1 MSNKEI
7 AKKYLDNLYGIG
19 GISSD
24 VYDIECD
31 EFDNNYD
38 ESDFEGKTKNEVKLF
53 ILKHLYNVDG
63 ISSDV
68 YDMELSELEE
78 EDEFED

>member
-7 AKKYLDNLYGIG
+7 SKKYLDNLYSIG

-24 VYDIECD
+24 VYDIKL
-31 EFDNNYD
+31 
-38 ESDFEGKTKNEVKLF
+38 SDL
-53 ILKHLYNVDG
+53 
-63 ISSDV
+63 
-68 YDMELSELEE
+68 